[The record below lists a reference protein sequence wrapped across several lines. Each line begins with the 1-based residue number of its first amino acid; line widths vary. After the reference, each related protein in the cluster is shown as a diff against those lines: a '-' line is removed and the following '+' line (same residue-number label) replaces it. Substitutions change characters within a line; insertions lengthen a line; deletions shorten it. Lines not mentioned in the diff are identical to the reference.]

1 MTIIVHNVEIK
12 IVVTKQSFKEP
23 HKVSQVSEGVE
34 RLVLFRPARRDQG
47 GVAAEIRKDGNPA
60 RALFKVLLES
70 AEKNQY
76 CDNKFKITSRC
87 CSKAQKK
94 IKKVI

>member
-1 MTIIVHNVEIK
+1 MTIIVHTVEIE
-12 IVVTKQSFKEP
+12 IVLNKQSFKEP
-23 HKVSQVSEGVE
+23 HKVSQVSEGIE

-70 AEKNQY
+70 AENKKKKFEIV
-76 CDNKFKITSRC
+76 KFKITSKY
-87 CSKAQKK
+87 CSKALKK
-94 IKKVI
+94 N

>member
-70 AEKNQY
+70 AEN
-76 CDNKFKITSRC
+76 
-87 CSKAQKK
+87 
-94 IKKVI
+94 IKVTRN